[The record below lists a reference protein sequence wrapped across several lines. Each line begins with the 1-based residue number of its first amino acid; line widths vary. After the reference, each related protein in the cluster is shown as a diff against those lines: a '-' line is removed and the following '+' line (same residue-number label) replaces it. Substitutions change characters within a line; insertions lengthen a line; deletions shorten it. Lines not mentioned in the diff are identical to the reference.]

1 MKKIKKNPRKP
12 LGILLAVLLLCLS
25 VSVPARAVGL
35 ISGRYLSRTATELT
49 LEIKIGSPPPASL
62 IIIQHLP
69 PGTAPAS
76 ANPPYKKY
84 NAKKGEVRWLLRNVQ
99 AGTITVHLKLKAPV
113 KPNQVS
119 AEIRCKNPSTGKLVT
134 TQVK

>member
-1 MKKIKKNPRKP
+1 M
-12 LGILLAVLLLCLS
+12 LAVLLLCLS

-49 LEIKIGSPPPASL
+49 LEIKVGAPAPTSL
-62 IIIQHLP
+62 IIIQRVP
-69 PGTAPAS
+69 PGTPLAA

-99 AGTITVHLKLKAPV
+99 AGSITVHLKLTAPV
-113 KPNQVS
+113 KPGQVS
-119 AEIRCKNPSTGKLVT
+119 AEIRCKDPSTGKLIT
-134 TQVK
+134 TRVK